1 MKNFLKDNWFK
12 ILIIF
17 VISSGIFLYWNSQKI
32 SVVKYCRDSA
42 YKNYIGGI
50 IEDDIEACLN
60 TIKKY
65 K

>member
-1 MKNFLKDNWFK
+1 MNWLKENWFK
-12 ILIIF
+12 IFILVAIWGIIY
-17 VISSGIFLYWNSQKI
+17 IYWNSQKI

-42 YKNYIGGI
+42 YKNSAILEI
-50 IEDDIEACLN
+50 IEDNIETCLN

>member
-1 MKNFLKDNWFK
+1 MNWLKENWFK
-12 ILIIF
+12 ILIMSAIL
-17 VISSGIFLYWNSQKI
+17 SGIFLYWNFQKI

-42 YKNYIGGI
+42 YKNYRYEGI
-50 IEDDIEACLN
+50 IETDIENCLN